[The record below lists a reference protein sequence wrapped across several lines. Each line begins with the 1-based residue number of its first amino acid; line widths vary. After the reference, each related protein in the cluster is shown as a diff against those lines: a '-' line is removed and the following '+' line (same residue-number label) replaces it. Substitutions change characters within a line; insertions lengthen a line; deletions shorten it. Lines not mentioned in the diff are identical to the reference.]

1 MKEYRVVYLQSFQDE
16 LDERILYIAEKER
29 DVDRALEVMA
39 AVEEAIE
46 KRSFCAEAFEPI
58 ISRQDRIH
66 PYYRIY
72 VKGYI
77 VYYVLYEQDGKNIM
91 EIRNFR
97 HERESRDTV

>member
-1 MKEYRVVYLQSFQDE
+1 
-16 LDERILYIAEKER
+16 
-29 DVDRALEVMA
+29 MA

-46 KRSFCAEAFEPI
+46 KRLFCAEAFKPI

-77 VYYVLYEQDGKNIM
+77 VYYVLYEKERKNIM